1 MKLAKV
7 QKQVDYERQLL
18 KHDSLLKDGEKKEEM
33 LERIRVREVARE
45 EEKQEKRAKSKG
57 KMMVVE
63 EEEL

>member
-7 QKQVDYERQLL
+7 QKQVDFEREVLNHNTLL
-18 KHDSLLKDGEKKEEM
+18 RDGEKKEEM
-33 LERIRVREVARE
+33 LERIKLREVARE

-57 KMMVVE
+57 KMMVM

>member
-33 LERIRVREVARE
+33 LERIRVREIARE